1 MPSLPSQGTGW
12 KRHVGTT
19 MATTPR
25 GVPMRILDSG
35 PDAPLDETSNRL
47 WPGIIAATIAFGLI
61 VVALA
66 YLT

>member
-1 MPSLPSQGTGW
+1 
-12 KRHVGTT
+12 

-47 WPGIIAATIAFGLI
+47 WLGIIAATIAVGVI

-66 YLT
+66 YLV